1 MTLRV
6 GDLAPDFTLPS
17 STGGVVRLSD
27 VLKERA
33 VVLYFYPKDETPGC
47 TAEACAFRDSY
58 EVFKEAGA
66 EVIGVSDDS
75 AESHRSFAAHH
86 RLPFLLLADEGGAVR
101 QRYGVNKWLGL
112 LGGRVTFVIDRQ
124 GIVQHVFDSQIQ
136 ATRHVDEALATLSA
150 AQDLADI
157 TAGLTQNPLPDAWV
171 VQPQATSREE
181 LARVADDL
189 GKLPGVAETHLD
201 SQWADR
207 LQAALAIGRTG
218 VWLLAGLFAIALI
231 AISGNAIRAQVL
243 ARRDEIHDSR
253 LIGATDRYIRRP
265 FLYLG
270 ALQGLLGGLAA
281 GGVLAVAGGILRAP
295 VERLAGLYGS
305 AFHLLP
311 PTGIEIVAVLGLTTL
326 FGWIGAWLSVTRALQ
341 QVEAAR

>member
-1 MTLRV
+1 MIGWLRHQKHALTAALQRLRTQALATLLTALAMGV
-6 GDLAPDFTLPS
+6 AISLPGGLYLLLGNLSGLAGDLPAQPEISVYLDS
-17 STGGVVRLSD
+17 EVSTAHKQAIAARL
-27 VLKERA
+27 
-33 VVLYFYPKDETPGC
+33 
-47 TAEACAFRDSY
+47 
-58 EVFKEAGA
+58 
-66 EVIGVSDDS
+66 
-75 AESHRSFAAHH
+75 
-86 RLPFLLLADEGGAVR
+86 R
-101 QRYGVNKWLGL
+101 QRDIALA
-112 LGGRVTFVIDRQ
+112 RFVPR
-124 GIVQHVFDSQIQ
+124 
-136 ATRHVDEALATLSA
+136 DEALATLSA

-171 VQPQATSREE
+171 VRPHATSREE

-218 VWLLAGLFAIALI
+218 VWLLAGLFAIALV

-243 ARRDEIHDSR
+243 ARRDEILVSR

-265 FLYLG
+265 FLYVG

-281 GGVLAVAGGILRAP
+281 GGVLAVAGAILRTP

-305 AFHLLP
+305 TFHLLP
-311 PTGIEIVAVLGLTTL
+311 PTPIEIIAVLGLTSL
-326 FGWIGAWLSVTRALQ
+326 FGWLGAWFSVARSLR

>member
-1 MTLRV
+1 MIGWLRHQKHALTAALHRLRAQPIATLLTA
-6 GDLAPDFTLPS
+6 LAMGVAISLPS
-17 STGGVVRLSD
+17 GLYLGLGHLGRL
-27 VLKERA
+27 
-33 VVLYFYPKDETPGC
+33 
-47 TAEACAFRDSY
+47 
-58 EVFKEAGA
+58 AGELPA
-66 EVIGVSDDS
+66 QPEISVYLDAGVS
-75 AESHRSFAAHH
+75 AVQKQAIAA
-86 RLPFLLLADEGGAVR
+86 RLKQPDIALA
-101 QRYGVNKWLGL
+101 RYVPK
-112 LGGRVTFVIDRQ
+112 
-124 GIVQHVFDSQIQ
+124 
-136 ATRHVDEALATLSA
+136 DEALATLSA
-150 AQDLADI
+150 SQDLADI

-171 VQPQATSREE
+171 VRPQASSREA

-207 LQAALAIGRTG
+207 LQAALGFGRTG
-218 VWLLAGLFAIALI
+218 VWLLAGLFAIALV

-243 ARRDEIHDSR
+243 VRRDEIHVSR

-281 GGVLAVAGGILRAP
+281 GGVLAVAGAILRAP

-311 PTGIEIVAVLGLTTL
+311 PTGIEIAAVLGLTTL
-326 FGWIGAWLSVTRALQ
+326 FGWLGAWLSVTRALQ

>member
-1 MTLRV
+1 MIGWLRHQKHALTAALQRLRAQPVATLLTA
-6 GDLAPDFTLPS
+6 LAMGVAISLPS
-17 STGGVVRLSD
+17 GLYLGLGHLGRLAGELPAQPEISLYLDAGVSAAQKQAIAARLKQPD
-27 VLKERA
+27 IALARYV
-33 VVLYFYPKDETPGC
+33 PKD
-47 TAEACAFRDSY
+47 
-58 EVFKEAGA
+58 V
-66 EVIGVSDDS
+66 
-75 AESHRSFAAHH
+75 
-86 RLPFLLLADEGGAVR
+86 
-101 QRYGVNKWLGL
+101 
-112 LGGRVTFVIDRQ
+112 
-124 GIVQHVFDSQIQ
+124 
-136 ATRHVDEALATLSA
+136 ALATLSA
-150 AQDLADI
+150 SQDLADI

-171 VQPQATSREE
+171 VRPQASSREA

-189 GKLPGVAETHLD
+189 GNLPGVAETHLD

-207 LQAALAIGRTG
+207 LQAALAFGRTG

-243 ARRDEIHDSR
+243 VRRDEIHVSR

-265 FLYLG
+265 FLYVG
-270 ALQGLLGGLAA
+270 TLQGLLGGLAA

-311 PTGIEIVAVLGLTTL
+311 PTGIEVAAVLGLTTL
-326 FGWIGAWLSVTRALQ
+326 FGWLGAWLSVTRALQ

>member
-1 MTLRV
+1 MIVGWLRHQKHAFSAALRRLGAHPVATLLTALAMGVAISLPGGLYLGLGHLDRLA
-6 GDLAPDFTLPS
+6 GDLPAQPEISIFLDAEA
-17 STGGVVRLSD
+17 STAQKQVIAARLQQAD
-27 VLKERA
+27 IAEARYV
-33 VVLYFYPKDETPGC
+33 PKD
-47 TAEACAFRDSY
+47 D
-58 EVFKEAGA
+58 
-66 EVIGVSDDS
+66 
-75 AESHRSFAAHH
+75 
-86 RLPFLLLADEGGAVR
+86 
-101 QRYGVNKWLGL
+101 
-112 LGGRVTFVIDRQ
+112 
-124 GIVQHVFDSQIQ
+124 
-136 ATRHVDEALATLSA
+136 ALAALSA

-171 VQPQATSREE
+171 VRPQTASREE
-181 LARVADDL
+181 LARIAAEL

-218 VWLLAGLFAIALI
+218 VWLLAGLFAIALV

-243 ARRDEIHDSR
+243 ARRDEILVSR

-265 FLYLG
+265 FLYVG

-281 GGVLAVAGGILRAP
+281 GGVLAVVGTLLRAP
-295 VERLAGLYGS
+295 VEHLAGLYGS

-311 PTGIEIVAVLGLTTL
+311 PTAIEIVAVLGLTTL
-326 FGWIGAWLSVTRALQ
+326 FGWLGAWLSVTRALH